1 MKYTSGFPNDY
12 TVKIHYFNK
21 WFKVTN
27 TFLAGEKSNI
37 KDNAKD
43 ITMLCE
49 FISIVLFVL
58 SIALYSYI
66 YIYTISEY
74 NVLNNNNNNDNKND
88 NKILRKSI
96 IITIIIFFISL
107 LFLVFFFTKFRYN
120 LNKDI
125 VSDNTEIVE
134 SKDNDN
140 YANTENYKQNKEVAN
155 WMFKDNSGVS
165 IHTHGTWS
173 GKEILT
179 FEKTIDGG
187 QTYIIQNP
195 NGYDAH
201 YGWKALFISS
211 DIGFINDPGVPSDGE
226 NYGFYITTD
235 GAKSFSKAKIICP
248 NGMKEDSLY
257 VDGVPYYKE
266 GILKLKIYTVNDT
279 INQEKIYYEFYSDD
293 NGQNWKICKY

>member
-12 TVKIHYFNK
+12 TVKIHYFNG
-21 WFKVTN
+21 WFKTTD

-43 ITMLCE
+43 ITMLCI
-49 FISIVLFVL
+49 FISIVLFL
-58 SIALYSYI
+58 FSIALYSYI

-74 NVLNNNNNNDNKND
+74 NVLNNNKND
-88 NKILRKSI
+88 KKILRKSI

-107 LFLVFFFTKFRYN
+107 LFLVVFFTKFKYN
-120 LNKDI
+120 LNKNT
-125 VSDNTEIVE
+125 VSDNTDIME

-140 YANTENYKQNKEVAN
+140 YANTENYEQNKEVAN
-155 WMFKDNSGVS
+155 WMFKDNSGIS
-165 IHTHGTWS
+165 IHTHGAWS

-211 DIGFINDPGVPSDGE
+211 DIGFINDPGVPGDE
-226 NYGFYITTD
+226 NNYGFYITTD
-235 GAKSFSKAKIICP
+235 GGKTFNKSKIICP
-248 NGMKEDSLY
+248 NGMQEDDLY
-257 VDGVPYYKE
+257 VDGVPYYEE
-266 GILKLKIYTVNDT
+266 GILKLKIYTVNAT
-279 INQEKIYYEFYSDD
+279 INQEKVYYEFYSDD
-293 NGQNWKICKY
+293 NGQNWKYISK

>member
-74 NVLNNNNNNDNKND
+74 NVLNNNNKND

-120 LNKDI
+120 FNKDI

-165 IHTHGTWS
+165 IHTHGAWS